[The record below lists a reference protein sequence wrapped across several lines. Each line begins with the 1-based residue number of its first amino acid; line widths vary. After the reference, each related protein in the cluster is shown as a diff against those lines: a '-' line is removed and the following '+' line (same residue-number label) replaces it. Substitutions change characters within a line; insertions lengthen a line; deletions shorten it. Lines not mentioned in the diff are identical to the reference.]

1 MKKMMKKIK
10 TKLNTFFKNRFN
22 LVLTLLT
29 IGVFI
34 LGCFIIGLIKTII
47 IFLVLTF
54 LLIMFKTNFTKHLM
68 AKIKKKN
75 KPKKDSKKKKKF
87 FSIIFLIGLIVAIIV
102 IICGFLFMGY
112 VVSSSPKFD
121 KTKLDYKEASIIY
134 TKDGKE
140 LIRFGYEL
148 RDKVT
153 YDELSEVFIDAII
166 ATEDS
171 RFFSHNGFD
180 AARFLKASFGQA
192 LGNSGAG
199 GASTIS
205 MQVVKNNFTSFN
217 ISIVRKFTDI
227 YLAVFKLEKTYSK
240 EEILEFYVNNVHL
253 GIDNSYGV
261 GETSKRLFGKDIKD
275 INLSQAALLAGMF
288 QAPSAYNPYK
298 YPEEAAKR
306 RNTVLNLM
314 VLHGYI
320 TKEERDIA
328 SNIPIEN
335 IVVNKAI
342 NSSPYQ
348 GYIDYA
354 IAEAKE
360 KTGYDPYEVA
370 MKIYINL
377 DINKQD
383 YLNSVLDGTNFKFPD
398 DVVQSGIA
406 VTNVHTGEILALG
419 SGRNQTG
426 VKVFNYATDIK
437 RQLGSAAKPVFD
449 YGPAMEYN
457 NYSTYTLIVDD
468 KHYYSNGTA
477 MGNWDSRYLG
487 MMTTRNALAQ
497 SRNIPALKTFQSVDN
512 KKIVSFVTSLGIKPE
527 IEDGRI
533 HEAHSIGGFNGVD
546 PLTMAA
552 AYAAFA
558 NGGYYIK
565 PYAVNKIE
573 IIETNE
579 VSKYKSE
586 KIKVMSDSTAF
597 MITDILRYGV
607 SSGLIGGGKVS
618 GVEVAAKSGTTNF
631 TSAIKKQYGLRSNA
645 INDLWY
651 VGYSPDYAIG
661 MWYGYDKILKEYH
674 NTTSK
679 SWPIRDRLFTTIAK
693 GIFEKNGKT
702 FKAPASVVEITV
714 EKGTIPAMLPSPN
727 TPGSMLITEYFKKG
741 TEPTE
746 VSPRF
751 SVLNSVKNLT
761 STIDGPTV
769 VLNWSP
775 VSKPDMIT
783 PEYLKTIGKLSTK
796 YLGIHQNKDDA
807 YLGTLGYSIYLENN
821 DGSLKYIDWTAST
834 SYSYTPTQSGTLK
847 LIVKASYSIFKAA
860 ESNGVSTSIV
870 SPYSSGIIMSLVG
883 LETIELEKG
892 DIYQEPEKTLAVIVT
907 NNDVPVTNDATIT
920 KVVTSGPSG
929 GPYIVVPSGVI
940 NTNIVTTYKINYTV
954 SYGGRTNTLL
964 RTININ
970 DI

>member
-1 MKKMMKKIK
+1 MKKIIKNLK

-22 LVLTLLT
+22 LALTLLT

-34 LGCFIIGLIKTII
+34 LGCIVIGLIKTII
-47 IFLVLTF
+47 IFLILFF
-54 LLIMFKTNFTKHLM
+54 LLVIFKTNFSKYLISKLKKKNTTKKGL
-68 AKIKKKN
+68 KKKN
-75 KPKKDSKKKKKF
+75 KI
-87 FSIIFLIGLIVAIIV
+87 FSIIFIIFLIVSIIV

-121 KTKLDYKEASIIY
+121 KSKLDYKEASIIY
-134 TKDGKE
+134 TKDGNE

-192 LGNSGAG
+192 LGKSGAG

-217 ISIVRKFTDI
+217 VSIIRKFTDI
-227 YLAVFKLEKTYSK
+227 YLAVFKLEKAYSK

-314 VLHGYI
+314 TLHGYI

-328 SNIPIEN
+328 NSIPIEN
-335 IVVNKAI
+335 IIIQKDI
-342 NSSPYQ
+342 LSSPYQ

-383 YLNSVLDGTNFKFPD
+383 YINSILNGTNFKFPD

-406 VTNVHTGEILALG
+406 VTNVNTGEILALG
-419 SGRNQTG
+419 AGRNQTG
-426 VKVFNYATDIK
+426 AKVYNYATDIK

-468 KHYYSNGTA
+468 RHTYSNGTE
-477 MGNWDSRYLG
+477 MGNWDSRYMG
-487 MMTTRNALAQ
+487 MMTTRNALAE
-497 SRNIPALKTFQSVDN
+497 SRNIPALKTFQNVDN
-512 KKIVSFVTSLGIKPE
+512 KKIVSFATSLGIEPE
-527 IEDGRI
+527 IEDGRV
-533 HEAHSIGGFNGVD
+533 HEAHAIGGFTGTN

-579 VSKYKSE
+579 VSTYKSE

-607 SSGLIGGGKVS
+607 STGAIGGGKVN

-631 TSAIKKQYGLRSNA
+631 TTDIKKKYGLRSNA

-651 VGYSPDYAIG
+651 VGFSPDYAIG

-679 SWPIRDRLFTTIAK
+679 SWSIRDRLFTTIAK

-702 FKAPASVVEITV
+702 FAVPASVVKVTV
-714 EKGTIPAMLPSPN
+714 ENGTIPAMLPSAN
-727 TPGSMLITEYFKKG
+727 TPSSMLITEYFKKG

-751 SVLNSVKNLT
+751 GVLSSVSNLT
-761 STIDGPTV
+761 SSVSGPAV
-769 VLNWSP
+769 NLNWSP

-796 YLGIHQNKDDA
+796 YIGIHQNEDDA
-807 YLGTLGYSIYLENN
+807 YLGTLGYNIYLETS
-821 DGSLKYIDWTAST
+821 DGNLKYIDWTAGT
-834 SYSYTPTQSGTLK
+834 NYSYIPTQSGKLK
-847 LIVKASYSIFKAA
+847 FIVKASYSIFRSA
-860 ESNGVSTSIV
+860 ESNGVSTSV
-870 SPYSSGIIMSLVG
+870 ASPYSSGIIMDLVG
-883 LETIELEKG
+883 LETIQINKG
-892 DIYQEPEKTLAVIVT
+892 QPYQEPDKTLSVIVT
-907 NNDVPVTNDATIT
+907 NNDIAVTNDATIT
-920 KVVTSGPSG
+920 KVVTSGPAG
-929 GPYIVVPSGVI
+929 GPYTVVPSGII
-940 NTNIVTTYKINYTV
+940 NTNIVTTYKVNYTV
-954 SYGGRTNTLL
+954 SYGGKTNVLT

-970 DI
+970 DN